1 MNFSK
6 KNHKLQPVNMY
17 NMSKKY
23 IIIALLLSGALATS
37 QTSAGEYVIKN
48 ISINT
53 EYADFGT
60 SYFGNDSIVFS
71 SPRSKRS
78 IVKNI
83 WLPNSQ
89 PYLDLYI
96 GSIENNGEIAGKH
109 KVKGN
114 VNTKFHE
121 ATVAFTKDR
130 KIVYFTSNNYYHNE
144 VKNDTTGV
152 LRLQLFKASVQK
164 DGEWTDIEK
173 LPFNSDEYSTGH
185 PALSQD
191 GKKLYFVSDRPG
203 SFGKTD
209 IYVVDIKEDGT
220 YGEPKNL
227 GAPVNTKGKEM
238 FPFIDGDIIYF
249 SSDRENGLG
258 GLDIYASKMYNTT
271 ISKPLNLGVP
281 INSPN
286 DDFAFI
292 KKQDKGYFSSN
303 RKEGVGDDDIYSFL
317 TNKPLEIECTQEIS
331 GLVKNKET
339 QENLSGVEIKLLDK
353 EGNIVKTVMS
363 DENGLYRFTVKC
375 NTTYKI
381 SGDKVDFQDDNA
393 AITTVNDIVEK
404 PIEVALA
411 LAPEIV
417 ENKINIENI
426 YFDLD
431 KWNIRPDAA
440 AELDKLVQIMKDH
453 PELNVEAGSHTDS
466 RATEAY
472 NNRLSKRRAK
482 ATVKYIVSKGI
493 DAKRITAK
501 GYGETQLTNGCTDDV
516 ECTDEQHQMNRRTEF
531 VIVSDKKEDDTK

>member
-23 IIIALLLSGALATS
+23 IIIALLLSSALATS

-130 KIVYFTSNNYYHNE
+130 KTVYFTSNNYYHNE

-164 DGEWTDIEK
+164 DGEWTDIKK
-173 LPFNSDEYSTGH
+173 LPFNNDEYSTGH
-185 PALSQD
+185 PALSGD

-209 IYVVDIKEDGT
+209 IYVVDLKEDGT

-258 GLDIYASKMYNTT
+258 GLDIYACKMYNTT

-317 TNKPLEIECTQEIS
+317 RNKPLEIECTQEIS

-339 QENLSGVEIKLLDK
+339 QENLAGVEIKLLDK
-353 EGNIVKTVMS
+353 EGNIVKTVVS

-375 NTTYKI
+375 NTAYKI
-381 SGDKVDFQDDNA
+381 TGDKIDFQDDNA
-393 AITTVNDIVEK
+393 SITTINDIVEK